1 MNCYICA
8 KYNVNVIGRYVDVS
22 NKFLTNSGLVVL
34 QPLPPQ
40 RHPSHLLR
48 LQTQPKFLLWVP
60 LLLLIPIGGSY
71 PDLLQIHPE
80 LYLAELRHLVG
91 TILCQRTWFNLHL
104 RCLHLP
110 LPMEAVI
117 IMFRHKPTIKELSS
131 LSAFKFK

>member
-1 MNCYICA
+1 VNCYICA
-8 KYNVNVIGRYVDVS
+8 KCNANVIERYVDVS
-22 NKFLTNSGLVVL
+22 NKFLMNSGLVVL
-34 QPLPPQ
+34 QLLPPQ
-40 RHPSHLLR
+40 QHRSRLH
-48 LQTQPKFLLWVP
+48 LQTQPRFLLWAP

-71 PDLLQIHPE
+71 PDLLQTHLE

-104 RCLHLP
+104 RCLHLL